1 MPVEESKYFERRIC
15 REMNPDFSN
24 QPIETHIMNRE
35 IYLKTFKAQLD
46 AWNVDMDRLEDKV
59 GRVGADAKIECEKEI
74 TAIRKCMREARKKV
88 DEIHSA
94 SENEWEGL
102 RQGAE
107 DAWIHLKNG
116 IEKAKSEFE

>member
-46 AWNVDMDRLEDKV
+46 AWNVD
-59 GRVGADAKIECEKEI
+59 ECEKEI

-94 SENEWEGL
+94 GENEWEGL